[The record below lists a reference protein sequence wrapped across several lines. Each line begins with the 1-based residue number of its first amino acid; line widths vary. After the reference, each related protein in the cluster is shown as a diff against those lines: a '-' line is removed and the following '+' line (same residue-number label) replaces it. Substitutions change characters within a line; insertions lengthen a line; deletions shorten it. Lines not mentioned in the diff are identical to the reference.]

1 VKHKVSF
8 IWLFLALFM
17 MPVFFS
23 GEGIAEEK
31 KVYTLPESIEEAI
44 ANNWVLK
51 AKKEKIDQARYVKKK
66 AGSEFLPKLSTS
78 YGYTRLSE
86 VRRSSAALLPVVT
99 GAGIPT
105 GNFAYYPSYDMNT
118 QDNFQW
124 KFTATQPL
132 FTGFA
137 LVSSFQLAKLG
148 IDQSE
153 MELELEKLDLALKV
167 KNAYFGILKAE
178 KALAVVRM
186 AVESLEAH
194 VKVARSFYNVGMI
207 PINDLLKAEVELGN
221 EQYDLVRAQNAD
233 RLSRSVFNI
242 ILSKPVNA
250 PVDVKDVLGYKSREG
265 VFEDY
270 LETAFENRPEMK
282 VLEINILQ
290 TDQNIRLAQSG
301 FYPEIGLEFD
311 YIKAGDHPDVSG
323 SPFHDSSSWQAMA
336 VASWNF
342 WEWGKTHYSVQEKQ
356 AFKRELIQTKMGLQD
371 SIRLELKEA
380 MLALDE
386 ARKNIPTTKKAV
398 EQAEENLRVSEERY
412 KAQVTT
418 STEVLDAQT
427 LLTQARTNYY
437 NAIYNEKLAR
447 AKLLRALGAY

>member
-1 VKHKVSF
+1 MKYNVSF
-8 IWLFLALFM
+8 IGLFLALLVT
-17 MPVFFS
+17 PPFFS
-23 GEGIAEEK
+23 GQSIAEEK
-31 KVYTLPESIEEAI
+31 KVYALPESIEEAI

-51 AKKEKIDQARYVKKK
+51 AKKEKIDQARYVKKQ

-78 YGYTRLSE
+78 YSYTRLDE
-86 VRRSSAALLPVVT
+86 VKRSAAVPLGGGL
-99 GAGIPT
+99 AIP
-105 GNFAYYPSYDMNT
+105 GRDLNT
-118 QDNFQW
+118 KDNYQW

-137 LVSSFQLAKLG
+137 LLSSYQLAKLG

-167 KNAYFGILKAE
+167 KYAYFGILKAE
-178 KALAVVRM
+178 KALAVARM

-194 VKVARSFYNVGMI
+194 VKVARSFYKVGMI

-221 EQYDLVRAQNAD
+221 AQYDLVRAQNAD
-233 RLSRSVFNI
+233 RLSRSAFNI
-242 ILSKPVNA
+242 VLSRPVNA
-250 PVDVKDVLGYKSREG
+250 PVNVKDVLGYKPRKG
-265 VFEDY
+265 VFEEY
-270 LETAFENRPEMK
+270 LETALENRPEMK

-290 TDQNIRLAQSG
+290 TDQDIRLARSG

-311 YIKAGDHPDVSG
+311 YIKEGDDPDVSG

-342 WEWGKTHYSVQEKQ
+342 WEWGKTHYSVKEKK

-380 MLALDE
+380 MLSLDE
-386 ARKNIPTTKKAV
+386 ARENIPTTKKAV

-437 NAIYNEKLAR
+437 NAIYDEKLAR
-447 AKLLRALGAY
+447 AKLMRALGAY

>member
-1 VKHKVSF
+1 MKYKFSF
-8 IWLFLALFM
+8 IWLLLAVFM
-17 MPVFFS
+17 MSGIFS
-23 GEGIAEEK
+23 GKCIAEEAN
-31 KVYTLPESIEEAI
+31 VDTLPESIDEAI

-51 AKKEKIDQARYVKKK
+51 AKKEKIDQARYVKKR

-78 YGYTRLSE
+78 YGYTRLSD
-86 VRRSSAALLPVVT
+86 VRRSSEALLPVVT
-99 GAGIPT
+99 GGGIPT
-105 GNFAYYPSYDMNT
+105 GNFAYSPSYDMNT
-118 QDNFQW
+118 QDNYQW

-137 LVSSFQLAKLG
+137 LLSTYQLAKLG

-153 MELELEKLDLALKV
+153 MEFELERLDLALKV
-167 KNAYFGILKAE
+167 KDAYFGILKTE
-178 KALAVVRM
+178 KALAVARM
-186 AVESLEAH
+186 AVESLDGH
-194 VKVARSFYNVGMI
+194 VKVARSFYKVGMI

-221 EQYDLVRAQNAD
+221 AQYDLVRAQNAD
-233 RLSRSVFNI
+233 RLSRSAFNI
-242 ILSKPVNA
+242 VLSRPVNA
-250 PVDVKDVLGYKSREG
+250 PVKVKDILGYKLRKG
-265 VFEDY
+265 VFEEY
-270 LETAFENRPEMK
+270 LETALENRPEMK

-290 TDQNIRLAQSG
+290 TDQNIRLAKSD
-301 FYPEIGLEFD
+301 FYPEVGLEFD
-311 YIKAGDHPDVSG
+311 YIKEGDDPDVSG

-342 WEWGKTHYSVQEKQ
+342 WEWGKTHYSVEEKK

-386 ARKNIPTTKKAV
+386 ARENIPTTEKAV

-447 AKLLRALGAY
+447 AKLQRALGTY

>member
-1 VKHKVSF
+1 
-8 IWLFLALFM
+8 
-17 MPVFFS
+17 
-23 GEGIAEEK
+23 
-31 KVYTLPESIEEAI
+31 
-44 ANNWVLK
+44 
-51 AKKEKIDQARYVKKK
+51 
-66 AGSEFLPKLSTS
+66 
-78 YGYTRLSE
+78 

-290 TDQNIRLAQSG
+290 TDQNIRLAQ
-301 FYPEIGLEFD
+301 
-311 YIKAGDHPDVSG
+311 
-323 SPFHDSSSWQAMA
+323 A
-336 VASWNF
+336 VF
-342 WEWGKTHYSVQEKQ
+342 
-356 AFKRELIQTKMGLQD
+356 I
-371 SIRLELKEA
+371 LK
-380 MLALDE
+380 
-386 ARKNIPTTKKAV
+386 
-398 EQAEENLRVSEERY
+398 
-412 KAQVTT
+412 
-418 STEVLDAQT
+418 
-427 LLTQARTNYY
+427 
-437 NAIYNEKLAR
+437 
-447 AKLLRALGAY
+447 

>member
-1 VKHKVSF
+1 MKYKVSF
-8 IWLFLALFM
+8 IRFFLVLCAI
-17 MPVFFS
+17 PAFFS
-23 GEGIAEEK
+23 AECIAEERK
-31 KVYTLPESIEEAI
+31 IYTLSESIEEAI

-51 AKKEKIDQARYVKKK
+51 AKKEKIEQAQYVKKQ
-66 AGSEFLPKLSTS
+66 ARSEFLPKLSTS
-78 YGYTRLSE
+78 YGYTRLDEVNRSE
-86 VRRSSAALLPVVT
+86 PVPLGMGLT
-99 GAGIPT
+99 IP
-105 GNFAYYPSYDMNT
+105 GRDLNT
-118 QDNFQW
+118 KDNFQW

-137 LVSSFQLAKLG
+137 LLSSFELAKLG

-153 MELELEKLDLALKV
+153 MEFELEKLDLALKV
-167 KNAYFGILKAE
+167 KDAYFGILKAE
-178 KALAVVRM
+178 KALAVARM

-194 VKVARSFYNVGMI
+194 VKVARSFYKVGMI

-221 EQYDLVRAQNAD
+221 AQYDLVRAQNAD
-233 RLSRSVFNI
+233 RLSRSAFNI
-242 ILSKPVNA
+242 VLSRPVNA
-250 PVDVKDVLGYKSREG
+250 PVNVEDILGYKMRKG
-265 VFEDY
+265 DFEEY
-270 LETAFENRPEMK
+270 LETALENRPEMK

-290 TDQNIRLAQSG
+290 TDQNIRLAKSG

-311 YIKAGDHPDVSG
+311 YIKEGDDPDVSG

-336 VASWNF
+336 VASWDF
-342 WEWGKTHYSVQEKQ
+342 WEWGKTHYTVKEKQ
-356 AFKRELIQTKMGLQD
+356 AFRRELVQTKMGLQD

-386 ARKNIPTTKKAV
+386 ARENIPTTEKAV

-437 NAIYNEKLAR
+437 NAIYDEKLAR
-447 AKLLRALGAY
+447 ARLLRALGTY

>member
-8 IWLFLALFM
+8 IRLFLALVVI
-17 MPVFFS
+17 PAFFS
-23 GEGIAEEK
+23 GRGIAEERE
-31 KVYTLPESIEEAI
+31 VYTLPESIEEAI

-51 AKKEKIDQARYVKKK
+51 AKKEKIDQAHYVKKQ
-66 AGSEFLPKLSTS
+66 ARAEFLPKLSTS
-78 YGYTRLSE
+78 YGYTRLDE
-86 VRRSSAALLPVVT
+86 VHRSQP
-99 GAGIPT
+99 IPLAP
-105 GNFAYYPSYDMNT
+105 GLVIPGSDLNT
-118 QDNFQW
+118 QDNYQW

-137 LVSSFQLAKLG
+137 LLSSFQLAKLG
-148 IDQSE
+148 IDLSE
-153 MELELEKLDLALKV
+153 MEFELEKLDLALKV
-167 KNAYFGILKAE
+167 KDAYFGILKAE
-178 KALAVVRM
+178 KALAVARM

-194 VKVARSFYNVGMI
+194 VKVARSFYKVGMI

-221 EQYDLVRAQNAD
+221 AQYDLVRAQNAD
-233 RLSRSVFNI
+233 RLSRSAFNI
-242 ILSKPVNA
+242 VLSRPVNA
-250 PVDVKDVLGYKSREG
+250 KVDVKDVLGYKAREG

-270 LETAFENRPEMK
+270 LETALESRPEMK
-282 VLEINILQ
+282 VIEINILQ
-290 TDQNIRLAQSG
+290 TDQNIRLAQSD

-311 YIKAGDHPDVSG
+311 YIKEGDEPDVSG
-323 SPFHDSSSWQAMA
+323 SPFHDPSAWQAMA

-342 WEWGKTHYSVQEKQ
+342 WEWGKTYYSVKEKR
-356 AFKRELIQTKMGLQD
+356 ALKRELIQTKMGLQD

-386 ARKNIPTTKKAV
+386 ARENIPTTEKAV

-447 AKLLRALGAY
+447 AKLLRALGTY

>member
-1 VKHKVSF
+1 VRYKVPL
-8 IWLFLALFM
+8 IWLLAPLM
-17 MPVFFS
+17 MSAFFS
-23 GEGIAEEK
+23 GEGFAEEK
-31 KVYTLPESIEEAI
+31 KAYTLNESIEEAL

-51 AKKEKIDQARYVKKK
+51 AKKEKIDQSRFVKKQ
-66 AGSEFLPKLSTS
+66 AGAEFLPKLSTS
-78 YGYTRLSE
+78 YGYTRLGE
-86 VRRSSAALLPVVT
+86 VKRSAPTPLGGGLM
-99 GAGIPT
+99 IP
-105 GNFAYYPSYDMNT
+105 GRDQNT
-118 QDNFQW
+118 KDNYQW
-124 KFTATQPL
+124 KFTVTQPL

-153 MELELEKLDLALKV
+153 MDLELEKLDLALKV
-167 KNAYFGILKAE
+167 KDAYFGILKAE
-178 KALAVVRM
+178 KAVEVART
-186 AVESLEAH
+186 AVESLGSH
-194 VKVARSFYNVGMI
+194 VKVARSFYKVGMI

-221 EQYDLVRAQNAD
+221 AQYDLVKAQNASQ
-233 RLSRSVFNI
+233 LARSVFNI
-242 ILSKPVNA
+242 VLSRPVDA
-250 PVDVKDVLGYKSREG
+250 PVEVKDVLGYKPRRDDFQE
-265 VFEDY
+265 Y

-290 TDQNIRLAQSG
+290 TDQNIRLAKSG

-311 YIKAGDHPDVSG
+311 YIREGDDPDVSG

-342 WEWGKTHYSVQEKQ
+342 WEWGKTHYSVKEKQ
-356 AFKRELIQTKMGLQD
+356 AFKRELIQTKMALQD

-380 MLALDE
+380 TLALDE
-386 ARKNIPTTKKAV
+386 AGKNIPTTEKAV

-427 LLTQARTNYY
+427 LLTQARTNNY
-437 NAIYNEKLAR
+437 NAIYDEKLAR
-447 AKLLRALGAY
+447 AKLLRALGTY

>member
-1 VKHKVSF
+1 VKYKFSF

-17 MPVFFS
+17 MFAFFS
-23 GEGIAEEK
+23 GEGIAQER

-51 AKKEKIDQARYVKKK
+51 AKKEKIDQSRYVKKQ

-78 YGYTRLSE
+78 YGYTRLDE
-86 VRRSSAALLPVVT
+86 VKRSQP
-99 GAGIPT
+99 IPL
-105 GNFAYYPSYDMNT
+105 GGGLAIPGSDLNAK
-118 QDNFQW
+118 DNYQW

-137 LVSSFQLAKLG
+137 LLSSYQLAKLG

-153 MELELEKLDLALKV
+153 MELELEKLDLVLKV

-194 VKVARSFYNVGMI
+194 VKVARSFYKVGMI

-233 RLSRSVFNI
+233 RLSRSAFNI
-242 ILSKPVNA
+242 ILSRPVNA

-290 TDQNIRLAQSG
+290 TDQDIRLAQSD
-301 FYPEIGLEFD
+301 FYPAIGLEFD
-311 YIKAGDHPDVSG
+311 YIKAGDEPDVSG

-342 WEWGKTHYSVQEKQ
+342 WEWGKTYYSVKEKQ
-356 AFKRELIQTKMGLQD
+356 AFKRQLIQTKMGLQD

-447 AKLLRALGAY
+447 AKLLRALGTY